1 MKKYI
6 LSERVNLFEPNDYI
20 QLLVQFKSPAASFD
34 AGKLADAVKRAYM
47 FNESTMSKIV
57 LEENGA
63 AYYEKMEKS
72 GCKVMIREENFE
84 DIIRENEKIPFRL
97 EDGEL
102 MRVFV
107 ILQGS
112 KLSLLIM
119 AHHLAGDGKS
129 MVYFLEDVMRIFVG
143 QKAEYKPMKTVTD
156 DFFPARTELPAKVR
170 LYVNGVNRK
179 WKKKGQSFSW
189 EDYYHVH
196 KAYWETH
203 SSCFEYKI
211 ISGEEFDRIKADA
224 KRTGVSVNSFL
235 VTTCLKERG
244 KGRKN
249 VLGIPVDVRENDSSM
264 SNQVSGISIKYK
276 YLENKTIEENAVNV
290 HNKIYKNLGNPRMK
304 YFVLR
309 FIAAFEPSLID
320 SVLLCT
326 HGCYQNPVSEKL
338 AGVMGYMG
346 DKTKDLGVTNLGK
359 IGIPSV
365 YGEYE
370 IGRIMFFPPAV
381 SYAKEIVGVV
391 STGGE
396 CVMTHRFSK

>member
-20 QLLVQFKSPAASFD
+20 QLLVQFKSPAVSSD

-57 LEENGA
+57 LEENGD

-156 DFFPARTELPAKVR
+156 DFFPAKTKLPAKVR

-224 KRTGVSVNSFL
+224 KRTGVSVNSYL

-249 VLGIPVDVRENDSSM
+249 VLGIPVDVRENDTSM

-309 FIAAFEPSLID
+309 FIAALEPSLID

-391 STGGE
+391 STGGA

>member
-20 QLLVQFKSPAASFD
+20 QLLVQFKRPAASSD

-57 LEENGA
+57 LEENGV

-143 QKAEYKPMKTVTD
+143 QKAEYKLMKTVTD
-156 DFFPARTELPAKVR
+156 DFFPAKTELPAKVR

>member
-6 LSERVNLFEPNDYI
+6 LSERVNLFEPNVYI
-20 QLLVQFKSPAASFD
+20 QLLVQLKGPAAGSD
-34 AGKLADAVKRAYM
+34 ADKLADAVKKAYM
-47 FNESTMSKIV
+47 VNESTMSKIV
-57 LEENGA
+57 LKENGD
-63 AYYEKMEKS
+63 AYYEKIEKS
-72 GCKVMIREENFE
+72 GCKVMILDENFD
-84 DIIRENEKIPFRL
+84 DIIRENEKRPFRL
-97 EDGEL
+97 EEGEL

-112 KLSLLIM
+112 NLSLLLM

-143 QKAEYKPMKTVTD
+143 QKVEYKPMKTVTG
-156 DFFPARTELPAKVR
+156 DFLSAKTKLPAKVR

-179 WKKKGQSFSW
+179 WKKKGQSFTW

-196 KAYWETH
+196 KKYWETY

-211 ISGEEFDRIKADA
+211 IFGEEFDTVKANA
-224 KRTGVSVNSFL
+224 KRAGVSVNSYL

-264 SNQVSGISIKYK
+264 SNQVSGISVKYK

-290 HNKIYKNLGNPRMK
+290 HNKIYKKLGNPRMK

-309 FIAAFEPSLID
+309 FISVLEPSLID

-326 HGCYQNPVSEKL
+326 HGCYQNQVSGKL
-338 AGVMGYMG
+338 AGVMGYMD
-346 DKTKDLGVTNLGK
+346 DKASDLGVTNLGK
-359 IGIPSV
+359 IGIPSE

-391 STGGE
+391 STDSE